1 VTSLPVIGPDWPGNR
16 PLVTDT
22 SNLDLDLDECVGQR
36 QATFRFVLSD
46 AVSGEQLGEI
56 HPIREAS
63 LSHDTGSTTKRTLSL
78 SLGKADT
85 ADVNA
90 LTDRVEPFMVFPNL
104 TNPDHSSGD
113 WPLGKYMWA
122 DNPRRVSTGGRLA
135 QPQLTDEMFL
145 VDQQILAGVS
155 GVGLGVTAVLL
166 EVLEGLP
173 ITFNLEPSSFTS
185 ADSWGVGA
193 SRGQILET
201 LSVAGDWWSPWFD
214 NNGVLRFRRT
224 FDPAA
229 AVVDIDL
236 DAGFRVFQDSI
247 METDELLTAPNT
259 IVVISNNASDSS
271 TPVVGVATVPVNA
284 PNSVPNRGFAIPA
297 VFDLQLSDATQAAA
311 VAQGLAQRQGIFEM
325 VQLSTPPDPRHDSYN
340 VIRWQ
345 GSNWLELGWSMPL
358 VEGAAMSHSLRRS
371 YR

>member
-1 VTSLPVIGPDWPGNR
+1 MTSPPGLAAAWPGSR
-16 PLVTDT
+16 ALITDT
-22 SNLDLDLDECVGQR
+22 RAPALDLDECVGQR
-36 QATFRFVLSD
+36 QATFRFALSD
-46 AVSGEQLGEI
+46 AVSGEVLGEI
-56 HPIREAS
+56 HPIRDAS
-63 LSHDTGSTTKRTLSL
+63 LSHDTGSTTKRQLSL

-85 ADVNA
+85 AAVNA

-104 TNPDHSSGD
+104 TNPDHPSGD
-113 WPLGKYMWA
+113 WPLGRYMWV
-122 DNPRRVSTGGRLA
+122 DNPRRFTTSGRLA
-135 QPQLTDEMFL
+135 QPQLSDEMFL
-145 VDQQILAGVS
+145 VDQAILTGLS
-155 GVGLGVTAVLL
+155 GVGVGVVAVLL
-166 EVLEGLP
+166 DVLAGLP
-173 ITFNLEPSSFTS
+173 ITFDLEPSPFTS
-185 ADSWGVGA
+185 ADSWGIGVT
-193 SRGQILET
+193 RGQILET

-224 FDPAA
+224 FDPATQVA
-229 AVVDIDL
+229 DIDL

-247 METDELLTAPNT
+247 VESDELLTAPNT
-259 IVVISNNASDSS
+259 IVVISNNAGDSS
-271 TPVVGVATVPVNA
+271 TPVVGIATVPVNA

-297 VFDLQLSDATQAAA
+297 VFDLQLSDANQAAA
-311 VAQGLAQRQGIFEM
+311 VAQGLAQRQGIFEQ